1 MWNDVFWLA
10 YLNELKKQEK
20 QIYNKIPLNTFLI
33 FFCSI
38 FCDEVLV
45 ANKGTLSGKRTISK
59 SELKVLR
66 NFNVKNIPN
75 ENSEEIVNTF
85 NEMGINFSNSDF
97 NLVLYFNEKE
107 LIGCNFPNW
116 RYNDPIKYNLADGAV
131 CTPLKWIEGTAF
143 EEILKTLLKIKNNIT
158 RKKFNIVTKP
168 YSFKKLFSKSNIS
181 NNEKLFILHN
191 YDIIKSL
198 KIVNEYYSPYMN
210 LVDKEYNF
218 SFYHFLMKSKAM
230 IIEKIGADYRKKKY
244 TFLDGLFEYIH
255 SQVDENF
262 FKINRKC
269 RNNFHYSEYKKL
281 TNDENEIMNKYQ
293 DFYLDNILKA
303 FEANFSIILDWKYEI
318 SLAFAK
324 FMYIPKP

>member
-38 FCDEVLV
+38 FRDEVLV

-143 EEILKTLLKIKNNIT
+143 EEILKTLLKMKNNIT

-168 YSFKKLFSKSNIS
+168 
-181 NNEKLFILHN
+181 
-191 YDIIKSL
+191 
-198 KIVNEYYSPYMN
+198 
-210 LVDKEYNF
+210 
-218 SFYHFLMKSKAM
+218 
-230 IIEKIGADYRKKKY
+230 
-244 TFLDGLFEYIH
+244 
-255 SQVDENF
+255 
-262 FKINRKC
+262 
-269 RNNFHYSEYKKL
+269 
-281 TNDENEIMNKYQ
+281 
-293 DFYLDNILKA
+293 
-303 FEANFSIILDWKYEI
+303 
-318 SLAFAK
+318 
-324 FMYIPKP
+324 